1 MDGALFAHMRAEE
14 DVLYKLLAAADR
26 SRSTTLQAEEDHRE
40 LAARLETLRR
50 SGTSGDA
57 GVPELRQL
65 QACLQRH
72 VIEEES
78 ELFAHAQVVFD
89 PPQLRMLAAEFTAA
103 KKRYSPLPVGW

>member
-1 MDGALFAHMRAEE
+1 M
-14 DVLYKLLAAADR
+14 
-26 SRSTTLQAEEDHRE
+26 SPRE
-40 LAARLETLRR
+40 PFHEMTRR
-50 SGTSGDA
+50 FQLSKMT
-57 GVPELRQL
+57 VPELRQL